1 MLEWLVP
8 HQVAGTIY
16 DINLEKLRAEGV
28 TGIIC
33 DLDNTLVGARVPAA
47 TPELAAWLER
57 VRAMGFKVIIVSN
70 NRRARVS
77 RFAEPH
83 GIPYI
88 WSARKP
94 VRASFRKALAL
105 LGLPPEKT
113 VVIGDQLLTDVLGA
127 NRTGLRVILV
137 KPIAPAE
144 ESVFTRVNRLIE
156 RAAHRRLKRR
166 GLWPKE
172 DQQ

>member
-1 MLEWLVP
+1 MLEWLLP

-16 DINLEKLRAEGV
+16 DIDLEKLRAEGV

-33 DLDNTLVGARVPAA
+33 DLDNTLVGARVPSA
-47 TPELAAWLER
+47 TPELVAWLER
-57 VRAMGFKVIIVSN
+57 VRSMGFRVVVVSN

-88 WSARKP
+88 YNARKP
-94 VRASFRKALAL
+94 IRASFRKALAL
-105 LGLPPEKT
+105 LGVEAGQA

-127 NRTGLRVILV
+127 RRTGLRVILV
-137 KPIAPAE
+137 RPIAPAE

-156 RAAHRRLKRR
+156 RAALRRLTRR

-172 DQQ
+172 DHR

>member
-1 MLEWLVP
+1 MLEWLLP

-16 DINLEKLRAEGV
+16 DIDLEKLQAEGIS
-28 TGIIC
+28 GIIC
-33 DLDNTLVGARVPAA
+33 DLDNTLVGARVPSA

-57 VRAMGFKVIIVSN
+57 VRAMGFRVIIVSN

-88 WSARKP
+88 YSARKP
-94 VRASFRKALAL
+94 VRTAFRKALDL
-105 LGLPPEKT
+105 LGVEPGQA
-113 VVIGDQLLTDVLGA
+113 VVIGDQMLTDVLGA
-127 NRTGLRVILV
+127 RRTGLRVILV
-137 KPIAPAE
+137 RPVAPAE
-144 ESVFTRVNRLIE
+144 ESVFTRFNRIIE
-156 RAAHRRLKRR
+156 RAALRRLARR

-172 DQQ
+172 DQR

>member
-1 MLEWLVP
+1 MLEWLLP

-16 DINLEKLRAEGV
+16 DIDLEKLQAEGIS
-28 TGIIC
+28 GIIC
-33 DLDNTLVGARVPAA
+33 DLDNTLVGAREPSA
-47 TPELAAWLER
+47 TPELAEWLVQ
-57 VRAMGFKVIIVSN
+57 VRSFGFRVIIVSN

-88 WSARKP
+88 FSARKP
-94 VRASFRKALAL
+94 VRTSFRKALDL
-105 LGLPPEKT
+105 LGLAPEQT
-113 VVIGDQLLTDVLGA
+113 VVIGDQMLTDVLGA
-127 NRTGLRVILV
+127 NRMGLRAILV
-137 KPIAPAE
+137 KPIAPAD

-156 RAAHRRLKRR
+156 RAAHRRLTRK

-172 DQQ
+172 DRQ

>member
-1 MLEWLVP
+1 MLEWLLP

-16 DINLEKLRAEGV
+16 DIDFGKLRAEGV
-28 TGIIC
+28 AGIIC
-33 DLDNTLVGARVPAA
+33 DLDNTLVGARVHAA
-47 TPELAAWLER
+47 TPELRAWLER
-57 VRAMGFKVIIVSN
+57 VRSLGFKVIIVSN

-77 RFAEPH
+77 RFAEPL

-88 WSARKP
+88 CSARKP

-105 LGLPPEKT
+105 LGLSPEQV

-127 NRTGLRVILV
+127 RRTGLRVILV
-137 KPIAPAE
+137 KPIAPAD
-144 ESVFTRVNRLIE
+144 ESVFTRFNRLIE
-156 RAAHRRLKRR
+156 RAAHRRLTRR

-172 DQQ
+172 DQL

>member
-1 MLEWLVP
+1 MLEWLLP

-16 DINLEKLRAEGV
+16 DIDLEKLRAEGV

-33 DLDNTLVGARVPAA
+33 DLDNTLVGARVPSA

-57 VRAMGFKVIIVSN
+57 VRAMGFRVIIVSN

-88 WSARKP
+88 YSARKP
-94 VRASFRKALAL
+94 VRTAFRKALAL
-105 LGLPPEKT
+105 LGVEAGQA

-127 NRTGLRVILV
+127 RRTGLRVILV
-137 KPIAPAE
+137 RPIAPAE

-156 RAAHRRLKRR
+156 RAALRRLTRR

-172 DQQ
+172 DHR

>member
-1 MLEWLVP
+1 MLEWLLP

-16 DINLEKLRAEGV
+16 DIDLEKLRAEGV
-28 TGIIC
+28 SGIIC
-33 DLDNTLVGARVPAA
+33 DLDNTLVGARVPSA
-47 TPELAAWLER
+47 TPELAAWFGR
-57 VRAMGFKVIIVSN
+57 VRSLGFKVIIVSN

-88 WSARKP
+88 CSARKP
-94 VRASFRKALAL
+94 MRASFRKAMAM
-105 LGLPPEKT
+105 LGLAPGQT
-113 VVIGDQLLTDVLGA
+113 VVIGDQMLTDVLGA
-127 NRTGLRVILV
+127 KRTGLRVILV

-144 ESVFTRVNRLIE
+144 ESVFTRFNRIIE

-172 DQQ
+172 DER

>member
-1 MLEWLVP
+1 MLEWLLP

-16 DINLEKLRAEGV
+16 DIDLGKLRAEGV
-28 TGIIC
+28 SGIIC
-33 DLDNTLVGARVPAA
+33 DLDNTLVGARVPSA
-47 TPELAAWLER
+47 TPELVEWLER
-57 VRAMGFKVIIVSN
+57 VRSLGFRVIIVSN
-70 NRRARVS
+70 NRRTRVS

-88 WSARKP
+88 CSARKP

-105 LGLPPEKT
+105 LGLSPEQV

-127 NRTGLRVILV
+127 RRTGLRVILV
-137 KPIAPAE
+137 KPIAPAD
-144 ESVFTRVNRLIE
+144 ESVFTRFNRLIE
-156 RAAHRRLKRR
+156 RAAHRRLTRR

-172 DQQ
+172 DQL